1 MPPLLRYL
9 LELRFRAL
17 FRSLRYLV
25 QRDPFG
31 LLLAVGGIIA
41 IVVFI
46 SKNVHRPPM
55 ILIVLALH
63 SGVVQVIHTLRKDA
77 PFLVSLGIAPR
88 VVFLWE
94 YCILA
99 LPSMVLLV
107 FTAYPITIFAPILIS
122 CVFAVL
128 PPFAASAL
136 PSGRTNTGLVWLD
149 SAWRQVLMRLIP
161 PLAFEWWGGL
171 RQRGGMIF
179 VLWTGALLLAWQPFL
194 LSVCLFFLI
203 ITPIEFYGMGEH
215 RSMAKALYQSPTQF
229 LLLKIKHG
237 FRCYAL
243 LLTPPVALGMALNI
257 RQNLASNGLDGIW
270 EQMLIFAG
278 ALATVMLVSALL
290 ATLCVLA
297 KYSFY
302 IEGLPFMFAV
312 SSVIV
317 LTLATLWHPY
327 ISVIGLGVS
336 FSFLIPKATK
346 RLRIEFS

>member
-1 MPPLLRYL
+1 M
-9 LELRFRAL
+9 
-17 FRSLRYLV
+17 
-25 QRDPFG
+25 
-31 LLLAVGGIIA
+31 IA
-41 IVVFI
+41 II
-46 SKNVHRPPM
+46 
-55 ILIVLALH
+55 IALH
-63 SGVVQVIHTLRKDA
+63 SGVVQVIHNLRKDA
-77 PFLVSLGIAPR
+77 PFLVSLGIAPK

-99 LPSMVLLV
+99 LPSMALLV

-122 CVFAVL
+122 CAFAVL
-128 PPFAASAL
+128 PPFAATAL
-136 PSGRTNTGLVWLD
+136 SSDRTNTALIWLRN
-149 SAWRQVLMRLIP
+149 AWRQVFMRLIP

-171 RQRGGMIF
+171 RQRGGMML
-179 VLWTGALLLAWQPFL
+179 VLWTGALLIAWQPFL
-194 LSVCLFFLI
+194 LSVFLFFLI

-215 RSMAKALYQSPTQF
+215 RSMAKALYHSPAQF

-243 LLTPPVALGMALNI
+243 LLTPPVALGIALNI

-270 EQMLIFAG
+270 KQMMWEQMLIFGG
-278 ALATVMLVSALL
+278 ALAAVMLVSALL

-317 LTLATLWHPY
+317 LTLSTLWHPY

-346 RLRIEFS
+346 RLRTEFS

>member
-1 MPPLLRYL
+1 M
-9 LELRFRAL
+9 
-17 FRSLRYLV
+17 
-25 QRDPFG
+25 
-31 LLLAVGGIIA
+31 
-41 IVVFI
+41 
-46 SKNVHRPPM
+46 
-55 ILIVLALH
+55 
-63 SGVVQVIHTLRKDA
+63 
-77 PFLVSLGIAPR
+77 
-88 VVFLWE
+88 
-94 YCILA
+94 
-99 LPSMVLLV
+99 
-107 FTAYPITIFAPILIS
+107 
-122 CVFAVL
+122 
-128 PPFAASAL
+128 
-136 PSGRTNTGLVWLD
+136 
-149 SAWRQVLMRLIP
+149 LMRLIP

-171 RQRGGMIF
+171 RQRGGMML

-194 LSVCLFFLI
+194 LSIFLFFLI

-215 RSMAKALYQSPTQF
+215 RSMAKALYHSPAQF

-257 RQNLASNGLDGIW
+257 RQNLASSGLDGMWEQMIW
-270 EQMLIFAG
+270 EQMMIFVG
-278 ALATVMLVSALL
+278 ALAAAMLVSALL

-317 LTLATLWHPY
+317 LTLSTLWHPY

>member
-1 MPPLLRYL
+1 M
-9 LELRFRAL
+9 
-17 FRSLRYLV
+17 
-25 QRDPFG
+25 
-31 LLLAVGGIIA
+31 
-41 IVVFI
+41 
-46 SKNVHRPPM
+46 
-55 ILIVLALH
+55 
-63 SGVVQVIHTLRKDA
+63 
-77 PFLVSLGIAPR
+77 
-88 VVFLWE
+88 
-94 YCILA
+94 
-99 LPSMVLLV
+99 
-107 FTAYPITIFAPILIS
+107 
-122 CVFAVL
+122 
-128 PPFAASAL
+128 
-136 PSGRTNTGLVWLD
+136 
-149 SAWRQVLMRLIP
+149 LMRLIP

-171 RQRGGMIF
+171 RQRGGMMF

-194 LSVCLFFLI
+194 LSIFLFFLV

-215 RSMAKALYQSPTQF
+215 RSMAKALYHSPAQF

-257 RQNLASNGLDGIW
+257 RQNLVSNGLGGIW
-270 EQMLIFAG
+270 EQMLIFG
-278 ALATVMLVSALL
+278 GVLAAVMIVSALL

-317 LTLATLWHPY
+317 LTLSTLWHPY